1 MELGKVSMLSLQTG
15 SMKHDP
21 TTCAMS
27 KVLSDVFNAIDTE
40 KSLIRTQLDTLTEEI
55 LDLIAVEKN
64 IFWYDSNSDIDIK
77 RNIIRN
83 CNKVFRT
90 LGTNYAI
97 EQVIADYFGDG
108 QIEEW
113 YEYDGQ
119 PYHFRVLTTN
129 TKVTG
134 ELADQFHKAVE
145 AVKRKSTRLHEVL
158 VIMSA
163 NLNLYYGF
171 IVHTGDKIII
181 RQEG

>member
-1 MELGKVSMLSLQTG
+1 MELGKVNLHSLQTG
-15 SMKHDP
+15 SMKQDP

-27 KVLSDVFNAIDTE
+27 DVLSDIFNAVDTE
-40 KSLIRTQLDTLTEEI
+40 RSLIRTQLDTLPEEI
-55 LDLIAVEKN
+55 LDIIAVEKN
-64 IFWYDSNSDIDIK
+64 IFWYDPNAARDIK

-134 ELADQFHKAVE
+134 ELAEQFHKAVE

-158 VIMSA
+158 LLMSA
-163 NLNLYYGF
+163 NLNIYYGF
-171 IVHTGDKIII
+171 VMHTGDKITI

>member
-1 MELGKVSMLSLQTG
+1 MELGNVNVLTLQT
-15 SMKHDP
+15 SAMKQDK
-21 TTCAMS
+21 TTQAMS
-27 KVLSDVFNAIDTE
+27 LVLTEILNEIDIGR
-40 KSLIRTQLDTLTEEI
+40 SLIRTQLEDLSEEVLDT
-55 LDLIAVEKN
+55 IAIERN
-64 IFWYDSNSDIDIK
+64 IFWYDANANADIK

-158 VIMSA
+158 VMMSA

-171 IVHTGDKIII
+171 VVHTGDKIII

>member
-1 MELGKVSMLSLQTG
+1 MELGKVSILSLQTG
-15 SMKHDP
+15 SMKQDP

-27 KVLSDVFNAIDTE
+27 EVLSDVFNALDTG
-40 KSLIRTQLDTLTEEI
+40 KSLIRTQLGTLPEEI

-64 IFWYDSNSDIDIK
+64 IFWYDPNADADIK
-77 RNIIRN
+77 RNIIKN

-158 VIMSA
+158 VMMSA

-171 IVHTGDKIII
+171 VLHTGDKVII

>member
-1 MELGKVSMLSLQTG
+1 MELGKVNLHSLQTE
-15 SMKHDP
+15 SMKQDP

-27 KVLSDVFNAIDTE
+27 DVLSDIFNAVDTE
-40 KSLIRTQLDTLTEEI
+40 RSLIRTQLDTWPEEI
-55 LDLIAVEKN
+55 LDIIAVEKN
-64 IFWYDSNSDIDIK
+64 IFWYDPNAAGDIK

-90 LGTNYAI
+90 LGTN
-97 EQVIADYFGDG
+97 YFGDG

-134 ELADQFHKAVE
+134 DLAEQFHKAVE

-158 VIMSA
+158 LLMSA
-163 NLNLYYGF
+163 NLNIYYGF
-171 IVHTGDKIII
+171 VMHTGDKITI